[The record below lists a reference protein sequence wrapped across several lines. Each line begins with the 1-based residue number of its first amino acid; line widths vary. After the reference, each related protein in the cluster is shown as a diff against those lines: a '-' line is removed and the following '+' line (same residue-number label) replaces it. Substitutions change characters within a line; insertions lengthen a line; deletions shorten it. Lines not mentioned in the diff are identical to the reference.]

1 MNRKTQ
7 GVLLLV
13 AGLVALRLVVTRTF
27 DSYVKLS
34 MYWPLLLAGGV
45 LVALGFATSFRGATE
60 EDLAASDAHDSDAGH
75 LGDHEGPGADA
86 GQEGQDE
93 HADHHHSRG
102 PTIGWL
108 LVLPLVVLLL
118 VAPAPLGADAARR
131 QEARAPV
138 YLGTEFPPLPATAD
152 GVAELRIT
160 ETIDRAL
167 WDSAD
172 SLDDTPVRLEGLV
185 VHSDEVPDGFLL
197 TRFVLSCCA
206 ADAIPVQ
213 VGVVGGGRP
222 AEDAWVE
229 VEGTVVPAPAV
240 APDTV
245 DLPRVDLEATS
256 VREVPRPGDTY
267 E

>member
-45 LVALGFATSFRGATE
+45 LVALGFATSFRGAAE
-60 EDLAASDAHDSDAGH
+60 EDRARAAGEGSAGSVDEPAEDAHAH
-75 LGDHEGPGADA
+75 
-86 GQEGQDE
+86 
-93 HADHHHSRG
+93 DHHRG
-102 PTIGWL
+102 PAVGWL

-131 QEARAPV
+131 QEARSPV
-138 YLGTEFPPLPATAD
+138 YLGTEFPPLAAGPD
-152 GVAELRIT
+152 GVAELRVS
-160 ETIDRAL
+160 EFIDRAL
-167 WDSAD
+167 WDISD
-172 SLDDTPVRLEGLV
+172 SVIDTPVRLEGLV
-185 VHSDEVPDGFLL
+185 VHSDDVPGGFLL

-213 VGVVGGGRP
+213 VGVTGGGRP
-222 AEDAWVE
+222 AEDTWVE
-229 VEGTVVPAPAV
+229 VEGTVVPPPTL
-240 APDTV
+240 APDTAE
-245 DLPRVDLEATS
+245 LPRVDVQASS
-256 VREVPRPGDTY
+256 VREVPRPDDTY

>member
-13 AGLVALRLVVTRTF
+13 AGLVALRLVVTRTL

-45 LVALGFATSFRGATE
+45 LVILGFATSFRGAAE
-60 EDLAASDAHDSDAGH
+60 EDRAASGGPDGDDGHGHGDEGAHAGH
-75 LGDHEGPGADA
+75 
-86 GQEGQDE
+86 
-93 HADHHHSRG
+93 HHGRG
-102 PTIGWL
+102 PAIGWL

-152 GVAELRIT
+152 GVAELPLT

-172 SLDDTPVRLEGLV
+172 SLDGTPVRLEGLV
-185 VHSDEVPDGFLL
+185 VHSDDLPDGFLL

-213 VGVVGGGRP
+213 VGVRGGGRP
-222 AEDAWVE
+222 AEDTWVE

-245 DLPRVDLEATS
+245 DLPRVDIEASS

>member
-45 LVALGFATSFRGATE
+45 LVALGFATSFRGAAE
-60 EDLAASDAHDSDAGH
+60 EDRAASGETDADNLHDQGDAE
-75 LGDHEGPGADA
+75 D
-86 GQEGQDE
+86 
-93 HADHHHSRG
+93 HADHHHGRG
-102 PTIGWL
+102 PAIGWL

-118 VAPAPLGADAARR
+118 GAPAPLGADAARR

-138 YLGTEFPPLPATAD
+138 YLGTEFPPLPATPD
-152 GVAELRIT
+152 GVAELGVT
-160 ETIDRAL
+160 DLIDRAL
-167 WDSAD
+167 WDTSD
-172 SLDDTPVRLEGLV
+172 SLTDAPVRIEGLV
-185 VHSDEVPDGFLL
+185 VHSDDLPDGFLL

-213 VGVVGGGRP
+213 VGIVGGGRP
-222 AEDAWVE
+222 AEDTWVE
-229 VEGTVVPAPAV
+229 VEGTVVPPPTL
-240 APDTV
+240 APDTI

>member
-45 LVALGFATSFRGATE
+45 LVVLGFATSFRGAAE
-60 EDLAASDAHDSDAGH
+60 EDRATSGEPGGPDAAD
-75 LGDHEGPGADA
+75 
-86 GQEGQDE
+86 
-93 HADHHHSRG
+93 HADHHHGRG
-102 PTIGWL
+102 LTIGWL

-138 YLGTEFPPLPATAD
+138 YLGTEFPPLTASAD

-172 SLDDTPVRLEGLV
+172 SLDGTPIRLEGLV
-185 VHSDEVPDGFLL
+185 VHSDELPDGFLL

-213 VGVVGGGRP
+213 VGIVGGGRP
-222 AEDAWVE
+222 AEDTWVE

-245 DLPRVDLEATS
+245 DLPRVDVEATS